1 MGLPSRR
8 TASPAVSPNHGRP
21 VSPPDAAPAAASM
34 PSSPTATASAAA
46 QRRAFGLRT
55 GIGIVVAN
63 MVGSGVFLSA
73 GYMAQDLTP
82 FWLLMAWVVGAGL
95 ALAGSRTYGEIA
107 RIIGRSGGEYRY
119 LSDLLHPW
127 LGVLA
132 GWASLLVGF
141 AASIAVD
148 AFSAGAFLQ
157 TLLPWV
163 DPRLFGAVLI
173 IGLTGVH
180 AIHLGASKWAQN
192 LLVLAKVALV
202 LGFVVVGLS
211 LGSAAWPTWTPPVET
226 AEIWGFPWKAFLQHQ
241 FWVAFTFSGW
251 NAAIYAAGEFR
262 SPRRD
267 VPRAMLIG
275 CAGVAMLYLAVNW
288 VFVANLTPE
297 QAAVVTQ
304 DEASA
309 ITLGHLV
316 IQDLLGPVGGLI
328 MSGCAVVL
336 FASALSAMTLVG
348 PRVYAEMAEDGV
360 LPRWLRGRPG
370 KPPTGSVILQGALA
384 LGLLYGETLRQLVES
399 AAIVLLIFSGLTAF
413 AVFWIRFRHTDMPRP
428 TAVGMLAAGIYLVA
442 VVVLVV
448 FGLQASLTL
457 ALTVGVI
464 VAAATVA
471 YLIAK
476 ARGRGAPRT
485 PGGQ

>member
-1 MGLPSRR
+1 MNTGR
-8 TASPAVSPNHGRP
+8 TSSSTVAPQTGRK
-21 VSPPDAAPAAASM
+21 
-34 PSSPTATASAAA
+34 
-46 QRRAFGLRT
+46 AFGLRT

-82 FWLLMAWVVGAGL
+82 LWLLLAWVVGAGL
-95 ALAGSRTYGEIA
+95 ALAGARTYGEVA

-119 LSDLLHPW
+119 LSDLMHPW

-157 TLLPWV
+157 TLIPWV
-163 DPRLFGAVLI
+163 EPRLFGAILI
-173 IGLTGVH
+173 IGLTCVH
-180 AIHLGASKWAQN
+180 AVHLGASKWAQN
-192 LLVLAKVALV
+192 LLVVAKVALV
-202 LGFVVVGLS
+202 LGFVAVGLS
-211 LGSAAWPTWTPPVET
+211 LGSAAWPTWEPPTPT
-226 AEIWGFPWKAFLQHQ
+226 ASIAGFPWEAFLRHQ

-262 SPRRD
+262 KPQRD

-275 CAGVAMLYLAVNW
+275 CAGVAILYIAVNW
-288 VFVANLTPE
+288 VFVANLTPG
-297 QAAVVTQ
+297 QAAVVTS
-304 DEASA
+304 DDASA

-316 IQDLLGPVGGLI
+316 VEDLVGPVGGLV

-348 PRVYAEMAEDGV
+348 PRVYAEMAADGV
-360 LPRWLRGRPG
+360 LPRWLRGKPDR
-370 KPPTGSVILQGALA
+370 PPTGSVILQGALA

-399 AAIVLLIFSGLTAF
+399 AAVVLLIFSGLTAL
-413 AVFWIRFRHTDMPRP
+413 AVFWIRFRHRDLPRP
-428 TAVGMLAAGIYLVA
+428 SVIGMGAAGVYLLA
-442 VVVLVV
+442 VVILVG
-448 FGLQASLTL
+448 FGLQASWTL
-457 ALTVGVI
+457 AGT
-464 VAAATVA
+464 VAAIVVTATIA
-471 YLIAK
+471 YWIAK
-476 ARGRGAPRT
+476 ARAKRAADA
-485 PGGQ
+485 

>member
-1 MGLPSRR
+1 MAPPSSSTAAAK
-8 TASPAVSPNHGRP
+8 TASK
-21 VSPPDAAPAAASM
+21 
-34 PSSPTATASAAA
+34 
-46 QRRAFGLRT
+46 RAFGLRT

-82 FWLLMAWVVGAGL
+82 FWLLLAWVVGAAL
-95 ALAGSRTYGEIA
+95 ALAGARTYGEVA

-148 AFSAGAFLQ
+148 AFSAGAFLK
-157 TLLPWV
+157 TLIPWI
-163 DPRLFGAVLI
+163 DPRMFGATLI
-173 IGLTGVH
+173 IGLTCVH

-202 LGFVVVGLS
+202 LGFVAVGLS
-211 LGSAAWPTWTPPVET
+211 LGSASWPTWTPPVQT
-226 AEIWGFPWKAFLQHQ
+226 TEIWGFPWRAFLQHQ

-262 SPRRD
+262 RPRRD

-275 CAGVAMLYLAVNW
+275 CAGVAILYIAVNW

-297 QAAVVTQ
+297 QAAVVTTS
-304 DEASA
+304 DASA

-316 IQDLLGPVGGLI
+316 VEDLVGPIGGLI
-328 MSGCAVVL
+328 MSGCAVIL
-336 FASALSAMTLVG
+336 FASALSAMTMVG

-360 LPRWLRGRPG
+360 LPRWLKGKPG
-370 KPPTGSVILQGALA
+370 KPPTGSVILQGVLALA
-384 LGLLYGETLRQLVES
+384 ILYGETLQQMVES

-413 AVFWIRFRHTDMPRP
+413 AVFWIRVWHTELPRP
-428 TAVGMLAAGIYLVA
+428 STVGLLSAGTYLIAVIVLVIFGLQTSYMLAA
-442 VVVLVV
+442 
-448 FGLQASLTL
+448 
-457 ALTVGVI
+457 TVGVI
-464 VAAATVA
+464 VTTATIAYIIAA
-471 YLIAK
+471 L
-476 ARGRGAPRT
+476 RGRAKRRT
-485 PGGQ
+485 ITES

>member
-1 MGLPSRR
+1 
-8 TASPAVSPNHGRP
+8 
-21 VSPPDAAPAAASM
+21 VSPPDAASAARTMPPGRGESPSADRPTGASPAA
-34 PSSPTATASAAA
+34 
-46 QRRAFGLRT
+46 FGVRT

-82 FWLLMAWVVGAGL
+82 VWLLLAWVVGAAL
-95 ALAGSRTYGEIA
+95 ALAGARTYGEVA
-107 RIIGRSGGEYRY
+107 RLIGRSGGEYRY

-157 TLLPWV
+157 TLIPWV
-163 DPRLFGAVLI
+163 DPRLFGAGLI
-173 IGLTGVH
+173 IALSCVH
-180 AIHLGASKWAQN
+180 AVHLGASKWAQN

-211 LGSAAWPTWTPPVET
+211 LGSAAWPTWTPPQSTPTV
-226 AEIWGFPWKAFLQHQ
+226 WGFPWEAFLRHQ

-262 SPRRD
+262 NPKRD

-275 CAGVAMLYLAVNW
+275 CAGVAMLYIAVNW
-288 VFVANLTPE
+288 VFVANLTPA
-297 QAAVVTQ
+297 QAAIVTQ

-316 IQDLLGPVGGLI
+316 VEHLVGPVGGLI
-328 MSGCAVVL
+328 MSACAVVL

-348 PRVYAEMAEDGV
+348 PRVYAEMARDGV
-360 LPRWLRGRPG
+360 LPRVLEGRPNR
-370 KPPTGSVILQGALA
+370 PPTGSVILQGALA
-384 LGLLYGETLRQLVES
+384 IGLLYGETLRELVES

-413 AVFWIRFRHTDMPRP
+413 AVFWIRFRHKDLPRP
-428 TAVGMLAAGIYLVA
+428 SVVGQIAAGLYLVA
-442 VVVLVV
+442 VIVLVG
-448 FGLQASLTL
+448 FGLQASWTL
-457 ALTVGVI
+457 AATVGVI

-471 YLIAK
+471 WWLSQRRERASPQ
-476 ARGRGAPRT
+476 G
-485 PGGQ
+485 